1 VNRDTYLKVSAAV
14 GVGLV
19 VWGGYRLYRQRQ
31 GLGGSNPLIT
41 RKTPQAALV
50 SSYTNGG
57 MKTEMRAD
65 RDMPIEQRVATIQDL
80 VYKSAQDPKMRKL
93 ALDITNKCPERD
105 GTCEARAIYDAV
117 KGRVRYTGD
126 IAAIKHGAKGRHEGI
141 DLYQSAWRTWEFKG
155 GDCLPLSALVLRDD
169 YELVP
174 LAALDP
180 GDQIMGDGVW
190 TQVQDRWLTG
200 EKPILAFTLSNGC
213 VLRCSPEHRLFRS
226 IDGEIEEVRA
236 HAARVG
242 DDLIAPL
249 TGDGAERKLV
259 RIRAIEDGGVE
270 LCADLTT
277 DTSRFWLPEAG
288 VLVHNCDDHSILI
301 STLLALN
308 GIEPRL
314 RVTAESRGAD
324 WGHVYAGALLPKH
337 ASSGKF
343 VALDTTLPGNNKFG
357 VEVPYAKGLDFPA

>member
-1 VNRDTYLKVSAAV
+1 MNRDTYLKVSAAV

-19 VWGGYRLYRQRQ
+19 LWGGYRLYRQRKS
-31 GLGGSNPLIT
+31 LGDANPFIT

-65 RDMPIEQRVATIQDL
+65 RDMPIEQRIATIQDL
-80 VYKSAQDPKMRKL
+80 VYKSVQDPKMRKL
-93 ALDITNKCPERD
+93 ALDITHKCPERD

-155 GDCLPLSALVLRDD
+155 GDC
-169 YELVP
+169 
-174 LAALDP
+174 
-180 GDQIMGDGVW
+180 
-190 TQVQDRWLTG
+190 
-200 EKPILAFTLSNGC
+200 
-213 VLRCSPEHRLFRS
+213 
-226 IDGEIEEVRA
+226 
-236 HAARVG
+236 
-242 DDLIAPL
+242 
-249 TGDGAERKLV
+249 
-259 RIRAIEDGGVE
+259 
-270 LCADLTT
+270 
-277 DTSRFWLPEAG
+277 
-288 VLVHNCDDHSILI
+288 DDHAVLL

-314 RVTAESRGAD
+314 RVTAESARSD
-324 WGHVYAGALLPKH
+324 WGHIYAGALLPKN
-337 ASSGKF
+337 ASTGKF
-343 VALDTTLPGNNKFG
+343 TTLDTTLPGNNKFG

>member
-1 VNRDTYLKVSAAV
+1 MNRDTYLKVSAAV

-19 VWGGYRLYRQRQ
+19 LWGGYRLYRQRK
-31 GLGGSNPLIT
+31 GLGEGNPLIT

-65 RDMPIEQRVATIQDL
+65 RDMPIEQRIATIQDL
-80 VYKSAQDPKMRKL
+80 VYKSVQDPKMRKL

-126 IAAIKHGAKGRHEGI
+126 IAAIKHGAKGPHEGI
-141 DLYQSAWRTWEFKG
+141 DLYQSAYRTWEFKG
-155 GDCLPLSALVLRDD
+155 GD
-169 YELVP
+169 
-174 LAALDP
+174 
-180 GDQIMGDGVW
+180 
-190 TQVQDRWLTG
+190 
-200 EKPILAFTLSNGC
+200 
-213 VLRCSPEHRLFRS
+213 
-226 IDGEIEEVRA
+226 
-236 HAARVG
+236 
-242 DDLIAPL
+242 
-249 TGDGAERKLV
+249 
-259 RIRAIEDGGVE
+259 
-270 LCADLTT
+270 
-277 DTSRFWLPEAG
+277 
-288 VLVHNCDDHSILI
+288 CDDHSILI

-314 RVTAESRGAD
+314 RVTAESARTD
-324 WGHVYAGALLPKH
+324 WGHIYAGALLPKH

-343 VALDTTLPGNNKFG
+343 TTLDTTLPGNNKFG